1 MKHLSALLLFLSA
14 MTLLA
19 IAFATTAQAQ
29 AQALRY
35 FEFDFRTPYP
45 DSLNLYA
52 ATNDPAVLAEVDAQL
67 ALHDTLRYK
76 HINGPIAHGTADN
89 NPRFSWHF
97 VQSAWVLADFSI
109 ELCDGRPLEDV
120 EADTAYW
127 IGNVGQFCPWASYV
141 KREIFPL
148 SSPAPRVGGGAVS
161 MADIDAATR
170 LVRNGH
176 LQSQVRLTGI
186 LDLQGRVVRALDI
199 PLAPGAT
206 TRLDLEGLAAGAYLL
221 RYEGPGMGVG
231 ALRFMRF

>member
-19 IAFATTAQAQ
+19 IAFATTAQ

-67 ALHDTLRYK
+67 ALPDTLRYK

-97 VQSAWVLADFSI
+97 VQSAWALADFSI

-148 SSPAPRVGGGAVS
+148 SSPAPHVGGGEVR
-161 MADIDAATR
+161 MANIDAATG
-170 LVRNGH
+170 LVQNGY

-186 LDLQGRVVRALDI
+186 LDLQGRAVRALDI
-199 PLAPGAT
+199 ALAPGAT

-221 RYEGPGMGVG
+221 RYEANGLGVG
-231 ALRFMRF
+231 TLRFMRF